1 MPLQSQAVIARLAAA
16 VGVLLIAGCN
26 PNPNPELTGPAPLSV
41 QAPPKRIQ
49 VQLASFDHE
58 IFFARGA
65 KGLTSAQVAG
75 LVHFLNANEI
85 GEGDSVTVEVAGG
98 SPLTAARKAAVMGEL
113 KQLGIDAASRKDAK
127 LAVDAVRV
135 HADHAVATAPACP
148 DWSKPEADE
157 PDNTTSSNLGCA
169 TESNLAA
176 MIANPADLVKPKAS
190 AIADGGVLAN
200 GVELYRSG
208 KLSKS
213 IGSNSGYST
222 SGMSGGTGGSGS
234 GGSGGGGGG
243 GSQ

>member
-1 MPLQSQAVIARLAAA
+1 M
-16 VGVLLIAGCN
+16 
-26 PNPNPELTGPAPLSV
+26 
-41 QAPPKRIQ
+41 
-49 VQLASFDHE
+49 
-58 IFFARGA
+58 
-65 KGLTSAQVAG
+65 
-75 LVHFLNANEI
+75 
-85 GEGDSVTVEVAGG
+85 
-98 SPLTAARKAAVMGEL
+98 
-113 KQLGIDAASRKDAK
+113 
-127 LAVDAVRV
+127 
-135 HADHAVATAPACP
+135 ATAPACP

-169 TESNLAA
+169 TEANLAA

-190 AIADGGVLAN
+190 TTADGGVLAN